1 LPSGT
6 LNVGGGGAGRAVP
19 PIGRLIGS
27 GGEPARLLVFVRL
40 HDGVAG
46 CHGSDRCAVGGS
58 DDRVGDRV

>member
-1 LPSGT
+1 M
-6 LNVGGGGAGRAVP
+6 GGAEHAVP

-46 CHGSDRCAVGGS
+46 CHGSDRCAVGGG